1 MSFVIERMGR
11 PTGTRARRV
20 QRFERERAVDRLGGR
35 TLWCGGGLEEH
46 LGWTRPD
53 GVVTAP
59 LGGQVAPS
67 ARAGDVV
74 VLDRPH
80 GAPLVRDCGAHALWH
95 RESGSAPVSWP
106 RGLDAYLISRPG
118 MIAAVVPAA
127 GLGFAKRVDG
137 EADDLAWAS
146 LLADVLECDRLE
158 CVGGTVRVRPVV
170 AAR

>member
-1 MSFVIERMGR
+1 MSFVIERVGR
-11 PTGTRARRV
+11 PTGTRARRL
-20 QRFERERAVDRLGGR
+20 QRFERDRAVDRLGGR

-46 LGWTRPD
+46 LGWARPE

-59 LGGQVAPS
+59 LGPGPAPS
-67 ARAGDVV
+67 ARGGDVV
-74 VLDRPH
+74 VLGRPH
-80 GAPLVRDCGAHALWH
+80 GAALVRDCGAHALWH
-95 RESGSAPVSWP
+95 RQTGSQPTSWP
-106 RGLDAYLISRPG
+106 PGLDAYLISRPG